1 MNQVFVRSLFM
12 IKNQIFLGG
21 NVLFLINLYPKKL
34 MQFGVKV
41 H

>member
-12 IKNQIFLGG
+12 IKNQTFGG
-21 NVLFLINLYPKKL
+21 NVFILDESLPKKL

-41 H
+41 R

>member
-12 IKNQIFLGG
+12 IKNQTFWG
-21 NVLFLINLYPKKL
+21 NVFILDESLPKKL

-41 H
+41 R

>member
-12 IKNQIFLGG
+12 SKNQIFLGG
-21 NVLFLINLYPKKL
+21 ECFILDKSLPKKL

-41 H
+41 R

>member
-12 IKNQIFLGG
+12 IKNQTFGG
-21 NVLFLINLYPKKL
+21 NVLFLMNLYQKKL

-41 H
+41 R

>member
-21 NVLFLINLYPKKL
+21 NVLFFINLYQKTNA
-34 MQFGVKV
+34 VWR
-41 H
+41 